1 LGKKIKFKVDM
12 IDFQEIV
19 DKVDELPIDSQLILF
34 DLMKKRIT
42 ENQRELF
49 INETIDSY
57 NQYKNNDYTEGNSED
72 LFREL
77 NI

>member
-1 LGKKIKFKVDM
+1 MGKKIKFKVDM

>member
-1 LGKKIKFKVDM
+1 M